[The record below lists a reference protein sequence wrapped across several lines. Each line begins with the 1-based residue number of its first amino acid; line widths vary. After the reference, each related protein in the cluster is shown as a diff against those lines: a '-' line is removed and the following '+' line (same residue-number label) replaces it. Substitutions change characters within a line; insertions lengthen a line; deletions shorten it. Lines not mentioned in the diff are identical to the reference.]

1 MTGRTNREDCV
12 FEIVP
17 DGEWSS
23 LVSHE
28 RSVDHVKTV
37 KGESYCDTQGF
48 DFVKGASSLIL
59 SADHV
64 SKGLQQSRFFD
75 RPYTRG
81 GRLDRSPGR

>member
-1 MTGRTNREDCV
+1 ME
-12 FEIVP
+12 FY
-17 DGEWSS
+17 
-23 LVSHE
+23 VSHE